1 MSRGT
6 GSGLLGFGIVLM
18 VVGALMRYAVTADPN
33 GFDIVT
39 AGAILM
45 IVGVVSTVIGLLLLF
60 FGGRTSVTER
70 EQMTQTPHGAER
82 ITEREGWSNP

>member
-18 VVGALMRYAVTADPN
+18 VVGALMRYAVSADPN

-39 AGAILM
+39 AGAILL
-45 IVGVVSTVIGLLLLF
+45 IVGLVSAVIGLLLLF

>member
-39 AGAILM
+39 AGAILL
-45 IVGVVSTVIGLLLLF
+45 IVGLVSAVIGLLLLF
-60 FGGRTSVTER
+60 VGGRTSVTER

>member
-39 AGAILM
+39 AGAILL
-45 IVGVVSTVIGLLLLF
+45 IVGLVSAVIGLLLLF

>member
-33 GFDIVT
+33 GFDVVT

>member
-39 AGAILM
+39 AGAILL
-45 IVGVVSTVIGLLLLF
+45 IVGLVSAVIGLLLLF
-60 FGGRTSVTER
+60 VGGRTSVTER
-70 EQMTQTPHGAER
+70 EQTTQTPHGAER